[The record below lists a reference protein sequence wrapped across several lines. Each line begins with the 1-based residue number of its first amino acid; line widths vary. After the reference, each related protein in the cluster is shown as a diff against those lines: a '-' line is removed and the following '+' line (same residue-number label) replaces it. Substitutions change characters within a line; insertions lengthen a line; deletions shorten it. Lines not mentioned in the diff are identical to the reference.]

1 MDSKFDVIK
10 RAVETIDNQSK
21 SIKKISEY
29 IDEDFKNCIEFLHT
43 IKGRIVV
50 TGIGKSAII
59 GMKIVA
65 TLNSTGSPA
74 VFMHATEAL
83 HGDLGIIQNND
94 AVILVSKSGN
104 TNEIKDLVPFLKSS
118 KITLIAITSEK
129 NSFLSKNSDFF
140 IKCFVE
146 KEAGSNN
153 LAPTSSTTA
162 QLVIG
167 DAIAICLSE
176 LKGFDKTDFAKFH
189 PAGILGKKLNLK
201 VKDLIDKDVK
211 PMVNVNCGIKEIIG
225 EISQKMLGATAVIEN
240 EKIIGII
247 TDGDLRRFLNQNLEI
262 VNAKSKNLMSANP
275 ISVSPNVL
283 ATKALS
289 IMNNRKIS
297 QLLVVD
303 NLKYIGIIHIHKI
316 LKEGI
321 E

>member
-189 PAGILGKKLNLK
+189 PAGVLGKKLNLK
-201 VKDLIDKDVK
+201 VKDLLDKDVK
-211 PMVNVNCGIKEIIG
+211 PMVYINCGIKKIIG

-247 TDGDLRRFLNQNLEI
+247 TDGDLRRFLNQNLDI

-283 ATKALS
+283 ATKALT

>member
-129 NSFLSKNSDFF
+129 NSFLSKNSDYF

-247 TDGDLRRFLNQNLEI
+247 TDGDLRRFLNQNLDI

-283 ATKALS
+283 ATKALT

>member
-21 SIKKISEY
+21 SIKKVSEY
-29 IDEDFKNCIEFLHT
+29 IGDDFKNCIEFLHT

-104 TNEIKDLVPFLKSS
+104 TNEIKDLVPFLRNS
-118 KITLIAITSEK
+118 KITLVAITSDK
-129 NSFLSKNSDFF
+129 NSFLSQNSDYF

-189 PAGILGKKLNLK
+189 PAGVLGKKLNLK
-201 VKDLIDKDVK
+201 VKDLLDKDVK
-211 PMVNVNCGIKEIIG
+211 PMVNINCGIKEIIG
-225 EISQKMLGATAVIEN
+225 EISQKMLGATAVVEN
-240 EKIIGII
+240 EKIVGII
-247 TDGDLRRFLNQNLEI
+247 TDGDLRRFLNRNLEI
-262 VNAKSKNLMSANP
+262 VNAKSKNLMSAHP
-275 ISVSPNVL
+275 ITVGPNVL

-289 IMNNRKIS
+289 IMNQRKIS

-303 NLKYIGIIHIHKI
+303 DLKYIGIIHIHKI

>member
-29 IDEDFKNCIEFLHT
+29 IDDDFKNCIEFLYT

-104 TNEIKDLVPFLKSS
+104 TNEIKDLVPFLKNS

-129 NSFLSKNSDFF
+129 NSFLSQNSDYF

-201 VKDLIDKDVK
+201 VKDLLDKDVK
-211 PMVNVNCGIKEIIG
+211 PMVNINCGIKEIIG
-225 EISQKMLGATAVIEN
+225 EISQKMSGATAVVEN
-240 EKIIGII
+240 EKIVGII
-247 TDGDLRRFLNQNLEI
+247 TDGDLRRFLNRNLEI

-275 ISVSPNVL
+275 ISVGPNVL
-283 ATKALS
+283 ASKALS
-289 IMNNRKIS
+289 IMNKKKIS

-303 NLKYIGIIHIHKI
+303 DLKYIGIIHIHKI

>member
-129 NSFLSKNSDFF
+129 NSFLSKNSDYF

>member
-1 MDSKFDVIK
+1 LDSKFDVIK

-29 IDEDFKNCIEFLHT
+29 IDDDFKNCIEFLHT

-104 TNEIKDLVPFLKSS
+104 TNEIKDLVPFLRNS
-118 KITLIAITSEK
+118 KITLVAITSDK
-129 NSFLSKNSDFF
+129 NSFLSQNSDYF

-201 VKDLIDKDVK
+201 VKDLLDKDVK

-225 EISQKMLGATAVIEN
+225 EISQKMLGATAVVEN
-240 EKIIGII
+240 EKIVGII
-247 TDGDLRRFLNQNLEI
+247 TDGDLRRFLNRNLEI

-275 ISVSPNVL
+275 ISIGPNVL

-289 IMNNRKIS
+289 IMNKRKIS

-303 NLKYIGIIHIHKI
+303 DLKYIGIIHIHKI

>member
-129 NSFLSKNSDFF
+129 NSFLSKNSDYF

-247 TDGDLRRFLNQNLEI
+247 TDGDLRRFLNQNLDI

>member
-10 RAVETIDNQSK
+10 RAVETIDSQSK
-21 SIKKISEY
+21 SIKKISEF
-29 IDEDFKNCIEFLHT
+29 IDDDFKNCIKFLHT
-43 IKGRIVV
+43 IKGRIIV

-83 HGDLGIIQNND
+83 HGDLGIIQNDD

-118 KITLIAITSEK
+118 KIKLIAITSKK
-129 NSFLSKNSDFF
+129 NSFLSQNSDYF

-189 PAGILGKKLNLK
+189 PAGVLGKKLNLK
-201 VKDLIDKDVK
+201 VRDLLDEDVK
-211 PMVNVNCGIKEIIG
+211 PMVYINCGIKKIIG

-240 EKIIGII
+240 EKIVGII

-262 VNAKSKNLMSANP
+262 VNAKSKDLMSTNP
-275 ISVSPNVL
+275 ISVCSNVL
-283 ATKALS
+283 AAEALS

-303 NLKYIGIIHIHKI
+303 DLKYLGIIHIHKI
-316 LKEGI
+316 LNEGI

>member
-29 IDEDFKNCIEFLHT
+29 IDDDFKNCIEFLHT

-104 TNEIKDLVPFLKSS
+104 TNEIKDLVPFLRNS
-118 KITLIAITSEK
+118 KITLVAITSDE
-129 NSFLSKNSDFF
+129 NSFLSQNSDYF

-201 VKDLIDKDVK
+201 VKDLLDKDVK

-225 EISQKMLGATAVIEN
+225 EISQKMLGATAVVEN
-240 EKIIGII
+240 EKIVGII
-247 TDGDLRRFLNQNLEI
+247 TDGDLRRFLNRNLEI

-275 ISVSPNVL
+275 ISIGPNVL

-289 IMNNRKIS
+289 IMNKRKIS

-303 NLKYIGIIHIHKI
+303 DLKYIGIIHIHKI

>member
-29 IDEDFKNCIEFLHT
+29 IDDDFKNCIEFLHT

-104 TNEIKDLVPFLKSS
+104 TNEIKDLVPFLKNS
-118 KITLIAITSEK
+118 KITIISITSDK
-129 NSFLSKNSDFF
+129 NSFLSQNSDYF

-201 VKDLIDKDVK
+201 VKDLLDKDVK

-225 EISQKMLGATAVIEN
+225 EISQKMLGATAVVEN
-240 EKIIGII
+240 EKIVGII
-247 TDGDLRRFLNQNLEI
+247 TDGDLRRFLNRNLEI

-275 ISVSPNVL
+275 ISIGPNVL

-289 IMNNRKIS
+289 IMNKRKIS

-303 NLKYIGIIHIHKI
+303 DLKYIGIIHIHKI

>member
-29 IDEDFKNCIEFLHT
+29 IDDDFKNCIEFLHT

-104 TNEIKDLVPFLKSS
+104 TNEIKDLVPFLRNS
-118 KITLIAITSEK
+118 KITLVAITSDK
-129 NSFLSKNSDFF
+129 NSFLSQNSDYF

-201 VKDLIDKDVK
+201 VKDLLDKDVK

-225 EISQKMLGATAVIEN
+225 EISQKMLGATAVVEN
-240 EKIIGII
+240 EKIVGII
-247 TDGDLRRFLNQNLEI
+247 TDGDLRRFLNRNLEI

-275 ISVSPNVL
+275 ISIGPNVL

-289 IMNNRKIS
+289 IMNKRKIS

-303 NLKYIGIIHIHKI
+303 DLKYIGIIHIHKI

>member
-29 IDEDFKNCIEFLHT
+29 IDDDFKNCIEFLHT

-104 TNEIKDLVPFLKSS
+104 TNEIKDLVPFLRNS
-118 KITLIAITSEK
+118 KITLVAITSDK
-129 NSFLSKNSDFF
+129 NSFLSQNSDYF

-201 VKDLIDKDVK
+201 VKNLLDKDVK

-225 EISQKMLGATAVIEN
+225 EISQKMLGATAVVEN
-240 EKIIGII
+240 EKIVGII
-247 TDGDLRRFLNQNLEI
+247 TDGDLRRFLNRNLEI

-275 ISVSPNVL
+275 ISIGPNVL

-289 IMNNRKIS
+289 IMNKRKIS

-303 NLKYIGIIHIHKI
+303 DLKYIGIIHIHKI

>member
-29 IDEDFKNCIEFLHT
+29 IDDDFKNCIEFLHT

-104 TNEIKDLVPFLKSS
+104 TNEIKDLVPFLRNS
-118 KITLIAITSEK
+118 KITLVAITSDK
-129 NSFLSKNSDFF
+129 NSFLSQNSDYF

-201 VKDLIDKDVK
+201 VKDLLDKDVK

-225 EISQKMLGATAVIEN
+225 EISQKMLGATAVVEN
-240 EKIIGII
+240 EKIVGII
-247 TDGDLRRFLNQNLEI
+247 TDGDLRRFLNRNLEI

-275 ISVSPNVL
+275 ISVGPNVL

-289 IMNNRKIS
+289 IMNKRKIS

-303 NLKYIGIIHIHKI
+303 DLKYIGIIHIHKI

-321 E
+321 V

>member
-29 IDEDFKNCIEFLHT
+29 IDDDFKNCIEFLHT

-104 TNEIKDLVPFLKSS
+104 TNEIKDLVPFLKNS
-118 KITLIAITSEK
+118 KITLIAITSDK
-129 NSFLSKNSDFF
+129 NSFLSQNSDYF
-140 IKCFVE
+140 INCFVE
-146 KEAGSNN
+146 KEAGYNN
-153 LAPTSSTTA
+153 LAPTNSTTA

-201 VKDLIDKDVK
+201 VKDLLDKDVK

-225 EISQKMLGATAVIEN
+225 EISQKMLGATAVVEN
-240 EKIIGII
+240 EKIVGII
-247 TDGDLRRFLNQNLEI
+247 TDGDLRRFLNRNLEI

-275 ISVSPNVL
+275 ISIGPNVL

-289 IMNNRKIS
+289 IMNKRKIS

-303 NLKYIGIIHIHKI
+303 DLKYIGIIHIHKI

>member
-29 IDEDFKNCIEFLHT
+29 IDDDFKNCIEFLHT

-104 TNEIKDLVPFLKSS
+104 TNEIKDLVPFLRNS
-118 KITLIAITSEK
+118 KITLVAITSDK
-129 NSFLSKNSDFF
+129 NSFLSQNSDYF

-201 VKDLIDKDVK
+201 VKDLLDKDVK

-225 EISQKMLGATAVIEN
+225 EISQKMLGATAVVEN
-240 EKIIGII
+240 EKIVGII
-247 TDGDLRRFLNQNLEI
+247 TDGDLRRFLNRNLEI
-262 VNAKSKNLMSANP
+262 ANAKSKNLMSANP
-275 ISVSPNVL
+275 ISIGPNVL

-289 IMNNRKIS
+289 IMNKRKIS

-303 NLKYIGIIHIHKI
+303 DLKYIGIIHIHKI

>member
-247 TDGDLRRFLNQNLEI
+247 TDGDLRRFLNQNLDI

-283 ATKALS
+283 ATKALT

>member
-1 MDSKFDVIK
+1 LDSKFDVIK

-29 IDEDFKNCIEFLHT
+29 IDDDFKNCIKFLHT

-104 TNEIKDLVPFLKSS
+104 TNEIKDLVPFLRNS
-118 KITLIAITSEK
+118 KITLVAITSDK
-129 NSFLSKNSDFF
+129 NSFLSQNSDYF

-201 VKDLIDKDVK
+201 VKDLLDKDVK

-225 EISQKMLGATAVIEN
+225 EISQKMLGATAVVEN
-240 EKIIGII
+240 EKIVGII
-247 TDGDLRRFLNQNLEI
+247 TDGDLRRFLNRNLEI

-275 ISVSPNVL
+275 ISIGPNVL

-289 IMNNRKIS
+289 IMNKRKIS

-303 NLKYIGIIHIHKI
+303 DLKYIGIIHIHKI

>member
-29 IDEDFKNCIEFLHT
+29 IDDDFKNCIEFLHT

-104 TNEIKDLVPFLKSS
+104 TNEIKDLVPFLRNS
-118 KITLIAITSEK
+118 KITLVAITSDK
-129 NSFLSKNSDFF
+129 NSFLSQNSDYF

-201 VKDLIDKDVK
+201 VKDLLDKDVK

-225 EISQKMLGATAVIEN
+225 EISQKMLGATAVVEN
-240 EKIIGII
+240 EKIVGII
-247 TDGDLRRFLNQNLEI
+247 TDGDLRRFLNRNLEI
-262 VNAKSKNLMSANP
+262 VNAKSKNLMSINP
-275 ISVSPNVL
+275 ISIGPNVL

-289 IMNNRKIS
+289 IMNKRKIS

-303 NLKYIGIIHIHKI
+303 DLKYIGIIHIHKI

>member
-29 IDEDFKNCIEFLHT
+29 IDDDFKNCIEFLHT

-104 TNEIKDLVPFLKSS
+104 TNEIKDLVPFLRNS
-118 KITLIAITSEK
+118 KITLVAITSDK
-129 NSFLSKNSDFF
+129 NSFLSQNSDYF

-201 VKDLIDKDVK
+201 VKDLLDKDVK

-225 EISQKMLGATAVIEN
+225 EISQKMLGATAVVEN
-240 EKIIGII
+240 EKIVGII
-247 TDGDLRRFLNQNLEI
+247 TDGDLRRFLNRNLEI

-275 ISVSPNVL
+275 ITVGPNL
-283 ATKALS
+283 LYTKALS
-289 IMNNRKIS
+289 IMNKRKIS

-303 NLKYIGIIHIHKI
+303 DLKYIGIIHIHKI